1 MSSMIG
7 MKALKEVVAD
17 VLDMD
22 ENDLHDEMRME
33 ELPDWDSVNAVR
45 LMVHLESAL
54 GVRLPVEQVM
64 NAQSLKDLLIAATE
78 EVV

>member
-1 MSSMIG
+1 MIE
-7 MKALKEVVAD
+7 MKELKEVVAD

-22 ENDLHDEMRME
+22 ENDLHDEIRME
-33 ELPDWDSVNAVR
+33 DLPEWDSVNAVR

-64 NAQSLKDLLIAATE
+64 KAQSLKDMLHAVTE

>member
-1 MSSMIG
+1 MIE
-7 MKALKEVVAD
+7 MKELMEVVAD

-22 ENDLHDEMRME
+22 EHDLHDEIRME

-54 GVRLPVEQVM
+54 GIRLPVEQVM
-64 NAQSLKDLLIAATE
+64 KAQSLKDLLYAATE